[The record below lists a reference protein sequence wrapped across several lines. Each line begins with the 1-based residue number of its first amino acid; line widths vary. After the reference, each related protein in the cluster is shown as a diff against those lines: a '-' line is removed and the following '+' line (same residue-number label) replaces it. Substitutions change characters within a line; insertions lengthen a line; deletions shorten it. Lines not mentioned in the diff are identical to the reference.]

1 MTGPRDIL
9 KFSYILFVKRRT
21 FILSTIAGA
30 GVLSASAYYFFSD
43 ADYDPALAEPQ
54 SLAFIWD
61 TKTINSIGNQ
71 YRAMYP
77 DESSKHSLVKLLNTT
92 PTDGTIAN
100 DFATGKTV
108 IVDGWLLSVTEARQ
122 CALSSLE
129 IK

>member
-1 MTGPRDIL
+1 M
-9 KFSYILFVKRRT
+9 KRRN

-43 ADYDPALAEPQ
+43 VDYDPALAEPQ

-61 TKTINSIGNQ
+61 TETINSIGIQ

-77 DESSKHSLVKLLNTT
+77 DESTQHSLVKLLDRT
-92 PTDGTIAN
+92 PTDEAITS

-108 IVDGWLLSVTEARQ
+108 VVDGWLLSVTEARQ
-122 CALSSLE
+122 CALAST
-129 IK
+129 IDNK